1 MAGGRSGTGSE
12 DDSDEWREDGDE
24 TTLTSTLSPLHKR
37 RGEFNTLL
45 YELH

>member
-12 DDSDEWREDGDE
+12 DDTDEWREDGGE
-24 TTLTSTLSPLHKR
+24 TTPTPTLSPLHKR
-37 RGEFNTLL
+37 RGEFNILL